1 VEKRGQ
7 VHSHRW
13 ITPPRWL
20 IRHRR
25 ISMPGMRMR
34 DFRDMPDTLTI
45 IRDVVHI
52 TDDIVARSDEMTKK
66 EIIQEVMRIASTGHP
81 ALTYQIA
88 RRRRGQRHGRQQ
100 G

>member
-1 VEKRGQ
+1 
-7 VHSHRW
+7 
-13 ITPPRWL
+13 
-20 IRHRR
+20 
-25 ISMPGMRMR
+25 MPGMRMR